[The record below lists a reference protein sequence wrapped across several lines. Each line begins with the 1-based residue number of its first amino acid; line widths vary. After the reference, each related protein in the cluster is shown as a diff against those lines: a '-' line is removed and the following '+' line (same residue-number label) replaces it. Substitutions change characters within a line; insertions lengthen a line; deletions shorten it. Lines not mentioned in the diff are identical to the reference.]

1 MRLDRFTKETP
12 GMNPF
17 QLRPLGRTS
26 VSLTMLG
33 FGCSSVGNLYHP
45 VAEEDASAAIDAAY
59 GAGIRY
65 FDVAPL
71 YGNGIGEHR
80 VGRALRRYRRDSFVL
95 STKVGRLLEPLDP
108 RSTKVE
114 ADSPGLPFQV
124 LHDYGYE
131 GVMRSMED
139 SLQRLGTNRID
150 IALIHDIDA
159 HNHGEAGQKQYFR
172 QAMEGAYPA
181 LNRMRDEGTVRAIG
195 VGVNDWRV
203 CQDCLEEAE
212 FDCFLLAGRYTLLDQ
227 GALGTFLPAC
237 LDRGIGVIIGAPF
250 NSGILVQGATEG
262 ATYDDEKA
270 TPAILEKVR
279 RMNQICMEHGVSLA
293 AAALRFPLGHGA
305 VASVLTGV
313 RSAAHVEQNIRLF
326 GEAIPDDLWREL
338 KEEKLIDG
346 AAPIPEP

>member
-1 MRLDRFTKETP
+1 
-12 GMNPF
+12 MNPF
-17 QLRPLGRTS
+17 QRRTLGRTS
-26 VSLTMLG
+26 LSLTRLG
-33 FGCSSVGNLYHP
+33 FGGSSVGNLYQP
-45 VAEEDASAAIDAAY
+45 VAEEEASNAVAAAH

-71 YGNGIGEHR
+71 YGNGLGEHR
-80 VGRALRRYRRDSFVL
+80 MGRDLRRYRRDGFVL
-95 STKVGRLLEPLDP
+95 STKVGRLFEAVDP
-108 RSTKVE
+108 RSTEVE
-114 ADSPGLPFQV
+114 ADSPRLPFQV
-124 LHDYGYE
+124 AHDYGYD

-139 SLQRLGTNRID
+139 SLQRLGMNRID

-159 HNHGEAGQKQYFR
+159 HSHGEAGHKHYFR

-181 LNRMRDEGTVRAIG
+181 LIRMRNEGTVRAIG

-203 CQDCLEEAE
+203 CQDCLEEAD

-250 NSGILVQGATEG
+250 NSGVLVRGATKG
-262 ATYDDEKA
+262 ATYDDAKP

-279 RMNQICMEHGVSLA
+279 RINRICEGHGVSLA
-293 AAALRFPLGHGA
+293 AAALRFPLGHAA
-305 VASVLTGV
+305 VASVLAGV
-313 RSAAHVEQNIRLF
+313 RSAAHVEKNIRLF
-326 GEAIPDDLWREL
+326 DEAIPDDLWREL
-338 KEEKLIDG
+338 KAEKLIDG